1 MLATSL
7 PLLMNFAKANGFNP
21 LQLGMI
27 WTFAAGGKIF
37 AYQSA
42 VMIVGYSYGYF
53 APRDLLRIGAWLT
66 VIEFLIV
73 IVLVPFYWPLIG
85 IR

>member
-1 MLATSL
+1 MLATSIP
-7 PLLMNFAKANGFNP
+7 PLMTFAKANGFNP

-42 VMIVGYSYGYF
+42 VMIVGYSYGFF
-53 APRDLLRIGAWLT
+53 AARDLLKIGALLT
-66 VIEFLIV
+66 VVEFLIV
-73 IVLVPFYWPLIG
+73 IVLVPLYWPLIG
-85 IR
+85 IN